1 MCIIAHN
8 FEFEYCSQYLYN
20 ITLFNKENTVNKN
33 IKELAE
39 QAMDDLTGCWLI
51 PDQFC
56 EEFAELIVK
65 ACINKQ
71 LELAADLEVCPEG
84 YEPVC
89 PEFVEGTV
97 YGLKEGA
104 ELIGQHF
111 GVKE

>member
-1 MCIIAHN
+1 MN
-8 FEFEYCSQYLYN
+8 SR
-20 ITLFNKENTVNKN
+20 

-39 QAMDDLTGCWLI
+39 QARKYADHN
-51 PDQFC
+51 
-56 EEFAELIVK
+56 EEHWKSGPSWDSLFEQKFAELIVK

-111 GVKE
+111 GVEE